1 MTYCIL
7 LDLALWQLCPLP
19 YSINLYYY
27 PQGLSRVVPHRVK
40 GNTRLAPVC
49 AFEKKKTSTHDLV
62 ATMSQAREPSFTGAP
77 LPLAVSPSA
86 YMSYC
91 LRRQKHPKSM
101 KPRAESAVAFRWA
114 PKLASHHYHE

>member
-49 AFEKKKTSTHDLV
+49 AFELKRRPQHMISLPRCRRR
-62 ATMSQAREPSFTGAP
+62 ASRP
-77 LPLAVSPSA
+77 LQERLFHSP
-86 YMSYC
+86 
-91 LRRQKHPKSM
+91 
-101 KPRAESAVAFRWA
+101 
-114 PKLASHHYHE
+114 